1 MFTINS
7 KQSTFLFMKKRDKK
21 IDPINVLIP
30 TKLKGL
36 ISDVLIIIGIVPQEI
51 ANTVIAA

>member
-1 MFTINS
+1 
-7 KQSTFLFMKKRDKK
+7 MKKRDKK

-36 ISDVLIIIGIVPQEI
+36 IADVFIIIGIVPQEI

>member
-1 MFTINS
+1 
-7 KQSTFLFMKKRDKK
+7 MKKRDKK
-21 IDPINVLIP
+21 IDPINVRIP